1 MVTMRQSKYQYQDPQ
16 PVMRLVRKEGRR
28 PAILLGLRDNEN
40 DYGVIKVWARKLR
53 VATPSLTIP
62 VSSSI
67 TTEQVIGE
75 ALARFRL
82 EGEPVG
88 KYQLVKVTLESGRV
102 TESVLN
108 NDDIPWEVLKRRGF
122 ESVRLMELTRFYL
135 QLKEDPHG
143 PNVALFVGNL
153 PPNLNQKQY
162 ETILLEYLDDGN
174 SIQFPL
180 YDIVPIQCI
189 SYQKTDSHPLDPF
202 TMNTALW

>member
-1 MVTMRQSKYQYQDPQ
+1 MS
-16 PVMRLVRKEGRR
+16 
-28 PAILLGLRDNEN
+28 
-40 DYGVIKVWARKLR
+40 
-53 VATPSLTIP
+53 TPSLTIP

-67 TTEQVIGE
+67 STEQVIGE

-82 EGEPVG
+82 EGEPVD

-153 PPNLNQKQY
+153 PANLNQKQY

-202 TMNTALW
+202 TMNMALW

>member
-1 MVTMRQSKYQYQDPQ
+1 MQK
-16 PVMRLVRKEGRR
+16 LVRKEGRR

-40 DYGVIKVWARKLR
+40 DFGVIKVWARKLR
-53 VATPSLTIP
+53 VPTPSLTFP

-67 TTEQVIGE
+67 TTEQVDVNIVSASLNIFPFSQVIGE

-82 EGEPVG
+82 EGEPTD
-88 KYQLVKVTLESGRV
+88 KYQLVKVTLESGRGTIIATCRREEIFSFLV

-108 NDDIPWEVLKRRGF
+108 NGDIPWEVLKRRGF

-153 PPNLNQKQY
+153 PPNLKQKEY
-162 ETILLEYLDDGN
+162 ETILLDYLDNGN
-174 SIQFPL
+174 IN
-180 YDIVPIQCI
+180 I
-189 SYQKTDSHPLDPF
+189 
-202 TMNTALW
+202 M

>member
-1 MVTMRQSKYQYQDPQ
+1 MWS
-16 PVMRLVRKEGRR
+16 
-28 PAILLGLRDNEN
+28 
-40 DYGVIKVWARKLR
+40 RKLR

-82 EGEPVG
+82 EGEPVD

-162 ETILLEYLDDGN
+162 ETILLEYLDDGKPGLWSEQN
-174 SIQFPL
+174 NYKHCFL
-180 YDIVPIQCI
+180 FF
-189 SYQKTDSHPLDPF
+189 YQKTNLLPSDPSS
-202 TMNTALW
+202 TSTAPW